1 MHLFCSL
8 ISPIMASTANFSGIC
23 DLRHMKKPSVSWC
36 IECDEG
42 FCSDCGEHH
51 NLAKASR
58 HHNTMPIAEYQKLPE
73 DVLQIPKSCTMHDEK
88 FLLYCKDHETPC
100 CGKCVIEGHK
110 GCSDVVNLDDIIKD
124 AKNSTAVQDAEEAL
138 TEILHNI
145 KEIHKVYSKNIA
157 TLSENRKQ
165 IEQQIQEIRL
175 KLNNHIDQIQMRLVD
190 EIREVESSENKKI
203 CQLVETLE
211 KKENHLTQYQNKIVN
226 IKDHASDFQTFM
238 SIEQIE
244 QDLAKEEEFTQSCVE
259 DDKITNRVI
268 TFSIDK
274 IIEMIMTI
282 VQKLGDIVV
291 KVKPTDVM
299 LRRNKKKQAQIITL
313 KIQAESFNCITAR
326 LQQTIQTSSGN
337 VRGCCILPDGR
348 MAFTSFG
355 ENLLIVIK
363 ADGSRDFEI
372 NLPGAVDVVKLT
384 TDETLVVSSCS
395 IGTNKTGLSVINLEE
410 RKITKF
416 IPVESPCYGL
426 TESNGNLIFCTESEL
441 KMCNLKTEFIT
452 TIATVDL
459 SIFPYVSTN
468 GKHIYYTSL
477 SHCSLICCDF
487 QGTLKWEQTVNF
499 PLGVSVLDNGHVYV
513 LSHDSVELFSPC
525 GSESR
530 TLLTVSDGLCEAQ
543 AMHYDKTRNMLLVSN
558 SEYKAFLYSMDR
570 NCRRK

>member
-1 MHLFCSL
+1 
-8 ISPIMASTANFSGIC
+8 MASTANFCGIC
-23 DLRHMKKPSVSWC
+23 DLRHMTKPSVSWC

-42 FCSDCGEHH
+42 FCSDCGE
-51 NLAKASR
+51 ASR

-73 DVLQIPKSCTMHDEK
+73 DVLQIPKSCTMHDENFFYIAK
-88 FLLYCKDHETPC
+88 ITKPL
-100 CGKCVIEGHK
+100 VAANV
-110 GCSDVVNLDDIIKD
+110 SSKD
-124 AKNSTAVQDAEEAL
+124 AKNSTAFQDAEEAL

-145 KEIHKVYSKNIA
+145 KEIHNVYSKNIA

-299 LRRNKKKQAQIITL
+299 LRRNKKKQAQIITS

-337 VRGCCILPDGR
+337 VRGCCIL
-348 MAFTSFG
+348 
-355 ENLLIVIK
+355 
-363 ADGSRDFEI
+363 SR
-372 NLPGAVDVVKLT
+372 
-384 TDETLVVSSCS
+384 
-395 IGTNKTGLSVINLEE
+395 
-410 RKITKF
+410 
-416 IPVESPCYGL
+416 
-426 TESNGNLIFCTESEL
+426 
-441 KMCNLKTEFIT
+441 
-452 TIATVDL
+452 
-459 SIFPYVSTN
+459 
-468 GKHIYYTSL
+468 
-477 SHCSLICCDF
+477 
-487 QGTLKWEQTVNF
+487 W
-499 PLGVSVLDNGHVYV
+499 
-513 LSHDSVELFSPC
+513 
-525 GSESR
+525 
-530 TLLTVSDGLCEAQ
+530 
-543 AMHYDKTRNMLLVSN
+543 
-558 SEYKAFLYSMDR
+558 
-570 NCRRK
+570 